1 MVWSS
6 TCVAPWKVMSSS
18 LCIVPC
24 LLMSISAGA
33 CTAKTL
39 CWLAVITAKQIFVKK
54 YRTMIIIIS
63 KRRFGSISISSALF
77 FCLLTFKHRISVCTE
92 LWVWLN
98 IGCGHSCQLTSLGMP
113 AILWHLS
120 ANCPDPKKSHWAWWN
135 INKNKGLISIG
146 MMGSRRNIFSEGE
159 LFNAFSGDVISRLT
173 RVLRDQQLKSYIR
186 ILSL

>member
-6 TCVAPWKVMSSS
+6 TCIAPWKVMSSS
-18 LCIVPC
+18 LCIAPC
-24 LLMSISAGA
+24 LLKSISAGA

-63 KRRFGSISISSALF
+63 KSRFGSISISSALS

-92 LWVWLN
+92 LYEYDSILIEGPAVNLSPKVPKSQ
-98 IGCGHSCQLTSLGMP
+98 CLGMP

-120 ANCPDPKKSHWAWWN
+120 ANCPDPKKAHWAWWN
-135 INKNKGLISIG
+135 INKNKGLMLWS
-146 MMGSRRNIFSEGE
+146 
-159 LFNAFSGDVISRLT
+159 AWWVQD
-173 RVLRDQQLKSYIR
+173 
-186 ILSL
+186 